1 MFKAKYTF
9 DQLNDAVTNCTSYSL
24 QQSKDEEGETI
35 YLLLDGCGDQDGDPF
50 ESLEDLEDYVC
61 NSDEVH
67 DYLLENYA

>member
-1 MFKAKYTF
+1 MYTF
-9 DQLNDAVTNCTSYSL
+9 EQINNAITNCTAYYARKYYDNEL
-24 QQSKDEEGETI
+24 AMEMYT
-35 YLLLDGCGDQDGDPF
+35 LHDGCGDQDGDPF